1 MRKRACFAALCLLVL
16 PPVQGDPP
24 AAVSEE
30 LQVTE
35 RSLTELQSM
44 KSELQAIA
52 ARLDALI
59 ASLSERRGQL
69 QNAKPAPFGGI
80 VSPVSSAPDRPDAK
94 PATVRCAALTK
105 EGLRCTRAAPPGQR
119 YCRQHA
125 LAKQK

>member
-1 MRKRACFAALCLLVL
+1 MRKRACLVALCLFVL

-35 RSLTELQSM
+35 RSLAELQLM
-44 KSELQAIA
+44 KSELHAIE

-69 QNAKPAPFGGI
+69 QNAKPAPFGG
-80 VSPVSSAPDRPDAK
+80 VTAPTSSVADRPDAK
-94 PATVRCAALTK
+94 PATLRCAALTK
-105 EGLRCTRAAPPGQR
+105 EGLRCSRAALPGQR